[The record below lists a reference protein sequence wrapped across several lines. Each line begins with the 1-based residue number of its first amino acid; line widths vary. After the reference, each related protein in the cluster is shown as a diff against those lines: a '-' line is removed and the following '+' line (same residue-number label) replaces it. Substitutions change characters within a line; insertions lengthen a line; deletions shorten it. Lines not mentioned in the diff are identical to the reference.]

1 MKKSIFSIENA
12 CIPQLFLL
20 DKLVSGQGLKCK
32 KKFLTCYSLSKNR
45 SKKRIEKSDILK
57 IFFFRKNPK
66 TQSFYFRKSL
76 IGGWTLLFR
85 CHLDMGCMGHGR
97 KKYSKFVSKIPIFTY
112 STLVHLD
119 STSNHS
125 KSCRG
130 LFFVHS
136 VQF

>member
-1 MKKSIFSIENA
+1 MKKTNFSIENA

-20 DKLVSGQGLKCK
+20 DKLFIGQGLKCK
-32 KKFLTCYSLSKNR
+32 KKIWNSQSLWENR
-45 SKKRIEKSDILK
+45 SKKRIEKNDILK
-57 IFFFRKNPK
+57 KNFFRKNPK
-66 TQSFYFRKSL
+66 TQSFYFRKSE
-76 IGGWTLLFR
+76 IGGRCLLFR

-97 KKYSKFVSKIPIFTY
+97 KKYPKFVTKISIFTY